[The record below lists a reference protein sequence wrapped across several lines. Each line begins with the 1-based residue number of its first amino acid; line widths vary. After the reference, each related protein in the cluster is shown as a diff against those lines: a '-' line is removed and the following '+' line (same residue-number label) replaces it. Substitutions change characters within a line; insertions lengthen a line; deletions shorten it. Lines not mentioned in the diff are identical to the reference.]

1 MRLSQE
7 MLRHSGPCT
16 SKGGHTA
23 LCLSAH
29 SPPPKS
35 AFFMVASLLTGALL
49 SSVCVC
55 VSVFVLLCV
64 LGRRDSEW
72 PGQLVGMVA
81 AHPILSD

>member
-55 VSVFVLLCV
+55 VSLSLCFYV
-64 LGRRDSEW
+64 CSEGAIQSGRASW
-72 PGQLVGMVA
+72 
-81 AHPILSD
+81 

>member
-1 MRLSQE
+1 MSEPGDAEAWRAL
-7 MLRHSGPCT
+7 HT

-23 LCLSAH
+23 LLPVHTLPTPASALPLCGSRAPSPSLS
-29 SPPPKS
+29 
-35 AFFMVASLLTGALL
+35 FSL
-49 SSVCVC
+49 C

-64 LGRRDSEW
+64 LRRRDSEW